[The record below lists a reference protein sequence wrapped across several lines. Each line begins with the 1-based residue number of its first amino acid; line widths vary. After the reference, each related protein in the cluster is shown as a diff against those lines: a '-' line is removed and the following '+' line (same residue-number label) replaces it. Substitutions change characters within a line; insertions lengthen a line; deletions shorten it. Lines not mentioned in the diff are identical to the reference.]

1 MRKLR
6 AWLRSRDGDLGEEE
20 ILRIWKGLFYCF
32 WMSDKPLVQ
41 GSPQINLSTSYWQF
55 LVLELFHNVSRQE
68 QLKWS
73 FC

>member
-6 AWLRSRDGDLGEEE
+6 AWLRSRGGDLGEEE

-41 GSPQINLSTSYWQF
+41 GSSQINQPKHLRYSIWFGSFLS
-55 LVLELFHNVSRQE
+55 
-68 QLKWS
+68 
-73 FC
+73 